1 MGGDRV
7 SRGLFDL
14 GARLRA
20 ATEGRPVPVADCA
33 PALPP
38 VSAIA
43 VTVDHDGEHCYIEAT
58 DGNTTHAGTDREGLA
73 AIAAL
78 GGVLADTH
86 RTLVVGTLRDLAN
99 LATLAREFRDET
111 ASPVIGWWDQR
122 SDHPGTEA
130 VHVVTDTARM
140 RWTLGVHPDRER
152 DIDTWRTWM
161 GIEETGAHA
170 LLTLARMTADGRPLA
185 GLLEAANAD
194 AHAWER
200 HAKRIAAGRP
210 WWSQDSRIDAA
221 LGLASRSHAVEWFD
235 SLRLDDPRVAL
246 AASFDGS
253 VITGTITACDAASA
267 TLIADRPL
275 SRLRVDSK
283 VTAWAGGPEHAGG
296 ASLLDGRVSDAT
308 IGTDGRLSLRLG
320 GFARKLRGV
329 AVGDVVTVRPARV
342 DPFMQTRGRQ
352 LLAGGF
358 HRGGNWIAGKGKPVM
373 RRGTVPLDVMV
384 AAAGDD

>member
-1 MGGDRV
+1 M

-20 ATEGRPVPVADCA
+20 AVEGRAVPMADFAPV
-33 PALPP
+33 LPP

-43 VTVDHDGEHCYIEAT
+43 VTIDHDGEHCYITAT
-58 DGNTTHAGTDREGLA
+58 DGRTTHVGTDREGLA
-73 AIAAL
+73 AIAEL
-78 GGVLADTH
+78 GVKLKDTH
-86 RTLVVGTLRDLAN
+86 RTLVVGTLRDLTN
-99 LATLAREFRDET
+99 LATLAREFRDEA

-140 RWTLGVHPDRER
+140 RWTLGVHPDQER
-152 DIDTWRTWM
+152 DVDAWRAWM
-161 GIEETGAHA
+161 GVEETGPHA
-170 LLTLARMTADGRPLA
+170 LLALARMTADGRPLA
-185 GLLEAANAD
+185 GLLEAATAD
-194 AHAWER
+194 VHSWER
-200 HAKRIAAGRP
+200 YAKRIAAGRP

-221 LGLASRSHAVEWFD
+221 LGLASRSHAVEWFE

-246 AASFDGS
+246 AASFDGT
-253 VITGTITACDAASA
+253 VITGTVTACDVASA
-267 TLIADRPL
+267 TLVADRAL

-296 ASLLDGRVSDAT
+296 ASLLDGRVTDAT
-308 IGTDGRLSLRLG
+308 IGTDGRLSLKLG
-320 GFARKLRGV
+320 GFARKLRSV
-329 AVGDVVTVRPARV
+329 SVGDVVTVRPGRV
-342 DPFMQTRGRQ
+342 DPFMQSRGRQ

-358 HRGGNWIAGKGKPVM
+358 HRGGNWIAGRGKPVM